1 MGLGIQ
7 NEFDGIIAQNYWIKD
22 PEAALDP
29 DLQKARATLLDYAPE
44 PVTPGDCK
52 EPCVM
57 TLRGPRRVGKSVA
70 MKQLIVRLIQQ
81 CGWDQSSI
89 IWFTAETARTM
100 DRLEYMIQSLMRDYR
115 PRLLCIDEVSGVRGW
130 QHVIKKLVDSGVLA
144 DSVVILTGS
153 SAYDL
158 KSGSERMAGRRGS
171 LKNPDRVLMPMSFN
185 EFSRQVTRYA
195 PGKSPADLCALYLQ
209 CGGFPF
215 RVNQLLI
222 DLKGNKPFDPLSH
235 MNILDDV
242 FFYEIRRRKLD
253 RTIALE
259 VMARIAHNACG
270 ALSYEGFAKALSISK
285 DSVRRYL
292 DALGDAFL
300 VASISSYD
308 TARGRVA
315 PKKDRK
321 FIWIDPALSYL
332 ASSQGQGPQWDE
344 ASRAESVVFAAL
356 LKKYERRLWEGLSA
370 PRNVF
375 TWKSSSGKE
384 IDALVVDRSEN
395 LLAPVEVKWQNSI
408 SDWDTQV
415 IERAFGTGVI
425 VSKDT
430 SFRRAKSEVMPLTSY
445 LNSMD

>member
-1 MGLGIQ
+1 
-7 NEFDGIIAQNYWIKD
+7 
-22 PEAALDP
+22 
-29 DLQKARATLLDYAPE
+29 
-44 PVTPGDCK
+44 
-52 EPCVM
+52 
-57 TLRGPRRVGKSVA
+57 
-70 MKQLIVRLIQQ
+70 
-81 CGWDQSSI
+81 
-89 IWFTAETARTM
+89 
-100 DRLEYMIQSLMRDYR
+100 
-115 PRLLCIDEVSGVRGW
+115 
-130 QHVIKKLVDSGVLA
+130 
-144 DSVVILTGS
+144 
-153 SAYDL
+153 
-158 KSGSERMAGRRGS
+158 MAGRRGS

-195 PGKSPADLCALYLQ
+195 PGKSPTDLCALYLQ

-259 VMARIAHNACG
+259 VMARIAHNACA

-285 DSVRRYL
+285 DSARRYL

-332 ASSQGQGPQWDE
+332 ASSQGQGPRWDE

-445 LNSMD
+445 LNSID